1 VSARP
6 ELELVVERPRPPVEA
21 VPTLDEDGATYRP
34 TLASDGKPV
43 ASDRLP
49 GGDGGSRL
57 RVDADDLYRL
67 SEEVD
72 GLEDLC
78 RAVSRRTQSVI
89 VDLQRLARRRDDDTR
104 ADVAGLLA
112 TAATVAGQLV
122 FSANVLGAEQGAARR
137 TWHEVRKVADEGG
150 SRSHPGKSPSTGTQG
165 GRPAPARGG
174 RSARDERRI
183 EERKEVAALA
193 RKQVGIH
200 ERGENLT
207 KYGAWYGLD
216 GNAWCAMFVSWVYA
230 RSGHPLPALQ
240 GAKGFA
246 GVRAGA
252 EALRR
257 QGRLHRTPLTGDIY
271 LHRGATWESDHTGIV
286 VEVRDDGTFVTV
298 EGNKGD
304 AVRLVVH
311 QKDEPSMFGFGRVI

>member
-1 VSARP
+1 MSGTA
-6 ELELVVERPRPPVEA
+6 
-21 VPTLDEDGATYRP
+21 YRP
-34 TLASDGKPV
+34 TIGENGRPV
-43 ASDRLP
+43 ASDRLAA
-49 GGDGGSRL
+49 GDGGTRL

-78 RAVSRRTQSVI
+78 RALVRRLEETTA
-89 VDLQRLARRRDDDTR
+89 DLRRLAKGADADTR
-104 ADVAGLLA
+104 ADVAALLA
-112 TAATVAGQLV
+112 TAAGVSGQLY

-137 TWHEVRKVADEGG
+137 TWHEVRRVRDEGG
-150 SRSHPGKSPSTGTQG
+150 STKRPGATP
-165 GRPAPARGG
+165 RGG
-174 RSARDERRI
+174 RSRRDERRVRA
-183 EERKEVAALA
+183 RKEVARLA
-193 RKQVGIH
+193 RSQVGIR
-200 ERGENLT
+200 EGAGNRT
-207 KYGAWYGLD
+207 KYGRWYGLD

-230 RSGHPLPALQ
+230 RSGHPLPNLQ
-240 GAKGFA
+240 GPKGFA

-257 QGRLHRTPLTGDIY
+257 AGNLHRTPLTGDIY

-286 VEVRDDGTFVTV
+286 VEVRDDGSFVTV